1 MIATPG
7 GAKHRNIVLRTF
19 IHWGKKTEYGEKK
32 RDNEDKSDGNDAT
45 HYKNYIPV
53 HEVRQDAREERGKRV
68 GERREVRSSMRMKR
82 KRKEEV

>member
-1 MIATPG
+1 M
-7 GAKHRNIVLRTF
+7 LRTF

-53 HEVRQDAREERGKRV
+53 HEVRQDAREERGKEES
-68 GERREVRSSMRMKR
+68 GREEKGSEEQHEDEEEEKGGSMSQCIT
-82 KRKEEV
+82 